1 MMNKSIFM
9 AGCLNTSPH
18 HQATNGKVIQF
29 RYNRQGEALALQ
41 VRKSI
46 LLEQYLV
53 LSRILISDHLRE
65 NLTLRSPILI
75 PILYQ
80 I

>member
-18 HQATNGKVIQF
+18 HQTTNGKVIQF

-41 VRKSI
+41 VKKVR
-46 LLEQYLV
+46 
-53 LSRILISDHLRE
+53 RE
-65 NLTLRSPILI
+65 YFDKAICGFFP
-75 PILYQ
+75 YFV
-80 I
+80 